1 MKCIMC
7 GKEAKFESLKMVSPV
22 CEDCAKEIAKMY
34 RKNHDELKGVSLDD
48 VIEEIYVP
56 FAGDVT
62 KLRQSKG

>member
-7 GKEAKFESLKMVSPV
+7 GKEAKYESLKMVSPV

-34 RKNHDELKGVSLDD
+34 KKNHDEFKGANLAD

-56 FAGDVT
+56 AAGDIT